1 MVYNNQNYYFEKN
14 LFGDVLRVY
23 NSDEEE
29 VAKFTYDSYGN
40 ILSQSGTMVDQ
51 VKIRY
56 RGYYWDEETG
66 FYYLQS
72 RYYDPSICR
81 FISSDQ
87 YELVGVLSASLGDLN
102 LYSYCHNNPIMYS
115 DASGNFPILAT
126 ILGITAIVGMVLTG
140 FGVGYDNNTLTA
152 IGLTMVAIPALIS
165 GGMAVAAGI
174 GGATLTGVV
183 GGITVTAGVGTG
195 LFASA
200 EYQQAFTGNN
210 WMLDAGM
217 SEGWYNGLML
227 TTTIIA
233 TFGTLASSFCYS
245 FNIKSITEL
254 GRYGKYGERG
264 YRGIKF
270 KTGSGKTRVL
280 TFHTHSHIP
289 RKSISQWHW
298 QLQKWNPYANEVGST
313 IKRWIWWNLMGI

>member
-1 MVYNNQNYYFEKN
+1 
-14 LFGDVLRVY
+14 
-23 NSDEEE
+23 
-29 VAKFTYDSYGN
+29 
-40 ILSQSGTMVDQ
+40 
-51 VKIRY
+51 
-56 RGYYWDEETG
+56 
-66 FYYLQS
+66 
-72 RYYDPSICR
+72 
-81 FISSDQ
+81 
-87 YELVGVLSASLGDLN
+87 
-102 LYSYCHNNPIMYS
+102 MYS

-126 ILGITAIVGMVLTG
+126 IFGITAIVGMVLTG

-245 FNIKSITEL
+245 FNIKSITEF
-254 GRYGKYGERG
+254 GRLQGTQYKGIRFTQKTKGGIRIRTLEWHKHLHNG
-264 YRGIKF
+264 YK
-270 KTGSGKTRVL
+270 
-280 TFHTHSHIP
+280 
-289 RKSISQWHW
+289 HW
-298 QLQKWNPYANEVGST
+298 QLNKWDGIIRRGVVGRWRWFM
-313 IKRWIWWNLMGI
+313 KRL